1 MDQDHLH
8 FNTDDLERICGLTV
22 ADVKKAAEEA
32 GISEAGKTSQTRA
45 ALVFRLMKLESVDD
59 YFKGTVTGILEK
71 KASELKQVLSSE
83 KTNITPFLFNDNE
96 KVPVL
101 KARAI
106 MIIYYSHFVLCST
119 IQDAAPRA
127 APKPRAAQPAAAPKA
142 AADDDDDGSDVE
154 IMAPPQHQQDPDVM
168 AVVVALPQA
177 FVDVLGEDAVCAI
190 VIIPPSP

>member
-1 MDQDHLH
+1 MDHLH
-8 FNTDDLERICGLTV
+8 FDAEELARICGLTV
-22 ADVKKAAEEA
+22 PELKKEA
-32 GISEAGKTSQTRA
+32 KEKEITHTDKNLETRA
-45 ALVFRLMKLESVDD
+45 ALIFQLLKLESADR

>member
-1 MDQDHLH
+1 MDHLH
-8 FNTDDLERICGLTV
+8 FDAEELARICGLTV
-22 ADVKKAAEEA
+22 PELKKEA
-32 GISEAGKTSQTRA
+32 KEKEITHTDKNLETRA
-45 ALVFRLMKLESVDD
+45 ALIFQLLKLESADR

-71 KASELKQVLSSE
+71 KASELKQVLSND

-142 AADDDDDGSDVE
+142 AADDDDGSDVE
-154 IMAPPQHQQDPDVM
+154 IIAPPQQHRTPTSW
-168 AVVVALPQA
+168 
-177 FVDVLGEDAVCAI
+177 
-190 VIIPPSP
+190 PS